1 MKTEE
6 KFPELFM
13 AEICA
18 DYDARNIRAAIFAAT
33 DYAFLDDADILPEEK
48 TALKAYRQH
57 LRDISK
63 QEGFP
68 CDLDWG
74 NYPLPLMP
82 EQDELV
88 ED

>member
-13 AEICA
+13 AKVYE
-18 DYDARNIRAAIFAAT
+18 DNDARNIRAAILTAT
-33 DYAFLDDADILPEEK
+33 DYAFLEDADVSEDEK
-48 TALKAYRQH
+48 AALKAYRRH

-68 CDLDWG
+68 QNIDWG
-74 NYPLPLMP
+74 AYPLPL
-82 EQDELV
+82 
-88 ED
+88 

>member
-13 AEICA
+13 SEICE
-18 DYDARNIRAAIFAAT
+18 DYDARNIRAAILAAT
-33 DYAFLDDADILPEEK
+33 DYLFLEDVDISAEEK
-48 TALKAYRQH
+48 TAVRAYRKQ

-68 CDLDWG
+68 CNVDLGD
-74 NYPLPLMP
+74 YPLPLV
-82 EQDELV
+82 V
-88 ED
+88 EEAEED